1 MFAQYLGVL
10 CQINDP
16 EDLRFARTCDSVA
29 LARDAD
35 WRPITDDRQAELM
48 LIDADTFVVFR
59 DGVEGFVRELLIAR
73 EREIAHLEAPPQ
85 DLLDEVRSL
94 GLFGLCYPE
103 SYGGLG
109 LDPVQEVEIGFE
121 LGRAS
126 PAMRNFISIHNGVA
140 GQCLLRAGT
149 RAQKVR
155 FMPRLASGE
164 LIAAFALTEPD
175 SGSDARSIKTR
186 AERKGQGWVLNGQKR
201 FISNASFAGL
211 FTVFAQAR
219 EGNEKLSISAFLVE
233 AGTKGMSFGSPERHR
248 GQHGA
253 PISAVIFDD
262 CYVADDALL
271 GGKPGIGLDAAMKGL
286 DRGRL
291 FIAACCVGLA
301 YRLIE
306 NATDYANGRV
316 QLGVAIARHQ
326 LGQPLLAH
334 SLTEAYAARGMVEN
348 AARKAARGE
357 PISCEASMC
366 KLFATEMV
374 GRVADRAVQVHGGDG
389 GTTSLIVAQNSPG
402 RTVLLVFAKNTP
414 THTGI

>member
-1 MFAQYLGVL
+1 LISNG
-10 CQINDP
+10 
-16 EDLRFARTCDSVA
+16 
-29 LARDAD
+29 
-35 WRPITDDRQAELM
+35 RPITHDRQSELM
-48 LIDADTFVVFR
+48 PIDADTFVLFR
-59 DGVEGFVRELLIAR
+59 HAVERYVRERLIPR
-73 EREIAHLEAPPQ
+73 EREIAQLEAPPQ
-85 DLLDEVRSL
+85 DLLDEVRDL

-109 LDPVQEVEIGFE
+109 LDPVQEVEIAFE

-126 PAMRNFISIHNGVA
+126 PAMRNFISIHHNGVA
-140 GQCLLRAGT
+140 GQCLSRAGT
-149 RAQKVR
+149 PAQKDR

-164 LIAAFALTEPD
+164 MIAAFALTEPD

-186 AERKGQGWVLNGQKR
+186 AERTGQGWVLNGQKR

-211 FTVFAQAR
+211 FTVFAQVR
-219 EGNEKLSISAFLVE
+219 EGSGKPSISGFLVE
-233 AGTKGMSFGSPERHR
+233 AGTKGMSFGNPERKM

-253 PISAVIFDD
+253 PISDVIFED

-316 QLGVAIARHQ
+316 QFGVPIARHQ
-326 LGQPLLAH
+326 LIQALLAD

-348 AARKAARGE
+348 AARKAVRGE

-374 GRVADRAVQVHGGDG
+374 GRVADRAVQVHGGNGYIADYMVEQLYRDVRVLRIYEGTSQIQQVVIARETMKRG
-389 GTTSLIVAQNSPG
+389 G
-402 RTVLLVFAKNTP
+402 
-414 THTGI
+414 

>member
-1 MFAQYLGVL
+1 MDVRLL
-10 CQINDP
+10 N
-16 EDLRFARTCDSVA
+16 
-29 LARDAD
+29 
-35 WRPITDDRQAELM
+35 DRQSELM
-48 LIDADTFVVFR
+48 PIDADTFVLFR
-59 DGVEGFVRELLIAR
+59 RTVERFVRERLIPR
-73 EREIAHLEAPPQ
+73 EREIAQLEAPPQ
-85 DLLDEVRSL
+85 DLLDEVRNL

-140 GQCLLRAGT
+140 GQCLSRAGT
-149 RAQKVR
+149 PAQKDR

-164 LIAAFALTEPD
+164 IIAAFALTEPD

-186 AERKGQGWVLNGQKR
+186 AERNGQGWVLNGQKR

-211 FTVFAQAR
+211 FTVFAQVR
-219 EGNEKLSISAFLVE
+219 EGSEKPSISGFLVE
-233 AGTKGMSFGSPERHR
+233 AGTKGMSFGSPERKM

-253 PISAVIFDD
+253 PISDVIFED

-316 QLGVAIARHQ
+316 QFGVPISRHQ
-326 LGQPLLAH
+326 LIQALLAD

-348 AARKAARGE
+348 AARKAAQGE

-374 GRVADRAVQVHGGDG
+374 GRVADRAVQVHGGNGYIADYMVEQLYRDVRVLRIYE
-389 GTTSLIVAQNSPG
+389 GTSQIQQVII
-402 RTVLLVFAKNTP
+402 AKNLVARRLN
-414 THTGI
+414 GELLS